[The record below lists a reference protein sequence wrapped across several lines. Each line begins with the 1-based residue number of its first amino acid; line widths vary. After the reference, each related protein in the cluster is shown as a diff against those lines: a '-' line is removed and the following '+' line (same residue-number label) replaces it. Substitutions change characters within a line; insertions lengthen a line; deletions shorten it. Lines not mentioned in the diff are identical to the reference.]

1 MYCTTQGVYR
11 NRVSVYICMFEAV
24 EYEASENVTPCSGCF
39 NKWCFSVWNLR
50 RLNDGRRD
58 INNVCRRT
66 TFSRECIP
74 VGCVPPASVAVS
86 GVGVHSEG
94 VCPGEGCVQGEG
106 CVGGCLPRGV
116 YIPITCWDTHLL
128 PLWREWMTD
137 RCKNITF
144 PQLRLRAVKIISR
157 EKRSLRAIAQH
168 VGGNNS
174 WDRVKLAAD
183 HHPGLN
189 LSAKIKA
196 FVTENFLTE
205 NNWDLSIN

>member
-1 MYCTTQGVYR
+1 MYAPGLQSTSFGMYCTTQGVYR

-94 VCPGEGCVQGEG
+94 VCPGEGCVQG
-106 CVGGCLPRGV
+106 GGLCRGV
-116 YIPITCWDTHLL
+116 SAQGGVHPHYMLGYTSP
-128 PLWREWMTD
+128 PPVKRMND
-137 RCKNITF
+137 R
-144 PQLRLRAVKIISR
+144 QV
-157 EKRSLRAIAQH
+157 
-168 VGGNNS
+168 
-174 WDRVKLAAD
+174 
-183 HHPGLN
+183 
-189 LSAKIKA
+189 
-196 FVTENFLTE
+196 
-205 NNWDLSIN
+205 